1 MYNCLDVNRSQFDR
15 LALNSMAE
23 SNKTSRREF
32 LTGDQC
38 VAGARKAVDDASEQD
53 SVEQTDDY
61 LFRMS
66 RRAMAC
72 DFELLLNAGQYP
84 QAAQAAFKALDLID
98 ELESQL
104 TVYRETSEVSRINQ
118 SAFDQAVIVEPRLYD
133 LLKQAAAIHAATN
146 GAYDISAGALSKLW
160 GFYKRDGRM
169 PTDREVQ
176 ECLAKVGMQRIRFD
190 DANHSVQF
198 AVPGLEI
205 NLGSIGKGYAL
216 DRVTEVIEAEG
227 IHDLLIHGGHSSI
240 VARGDHGISA
250 ERASADGP
258 TAGWW
263 IGLRHPL
270 LPKRRII
277 ELRLKNNAV
286 GTSGGGTQFFVH
298 EGRRY
303 SHILDPRTGRPVE
316 GTLSVSVLAPT
327 GAEADA
333 LATAFFVMGKDATI
347 DYCRTHET
355 VAAVIASPL
364 SGSSRCEIAI
374 YGIGERD
381 LRIAEDDSIL
391 IQKIEQ

>member
-1 MYNCLDVNRSQFDR
+1 
-15 LALNSMAE
+15 MAE

-32 LTGDQC
+32 LTGDQRGS
-38 VAGARKAVDDASEQD
+38 GARQAVDMASELD
-53 SVEQTDDY
+53 AVEQADDY

-72 DFELLLNAGQYP
+72 HFELLLNAGQYP
-84 QAAQAAFKALDLID
+84 QAAEAAFKALDLID

-118 SAFDQAVIVEPRLYD
+118 TAFDQAVIVEPRLYD

-169 PTDREVQ
+169 PADSEVQ
-176 ECLAKVGMQRIRFD
+176 ECLATVGMQHIRFD
-190 DANHSVQF
+190 DANRSLQF
-198 AVPGLEI
+198 DVRGLEI

-227 IHDLLIHGGHSSI
+227 VHDLLIHGGHSSV
-240 VARGDHGISA
+240 VARGNHGIAARRDS
-250 ERASADGP
+250 ETSP
-258 TAGWW
+258 TTGWW

-277 ELRLKNNAV
+277 ELRLQNNAV

-303 SHILDPRTGRPVE
+303 SHILDPRNGRPVE

-333 LATAFFVMGKDATI
+333 LATAFFVMGKDAAI
-347 DYCRTHET
+347 DYCRKHEG

-374 YGIGERD
+374 CGIGEDD
-381 LRIAEDDSIL
+381 LRIAADDSIA
-391 IQKIEQ
+391 IRKIDR